1 MTGRPILIAAAIAV
15 LAGSG
20 SAPCLAQDAVLF
32 EEAATGILELA
43 GHSSLDI
50 RDFAGTVFVR
60 AGKKGELRYSA
71 ATRTAR
77 RSAHPVALWLR
88 GGTILF
94 RPVAGQESHE
104 LILEISISEGVRLN
118 IDKRGGKVQ
127 VASVLADVS
136 VKAAE
141 SEVDIRGAGESVSV
155 ELEGG
160 TLRLENLAGVSTVS
174 GEKIAAVDL
183 VRLTGGISLSLS
195 ESTIKA
201 SSVSTFEIDLYTS
214 TLEMTG
220 SGGWISGDAVDSRI
234 TLNSARGGGSLRLE
248 NTPLT
253 LEQSRGSFT
262 IETDAEF
269 TFRGLAGTLNVTGFG
284 GDVVGVGHS
293 GDVTVE
299 NRDARVSLT
308 NIGGPVVLKGDA
320 LNVELAQLQNSV
332 KMELVGS
339 EVLAEGV
346 KGGLDLRNEFGD
358 VFVRAVEGLT
368 KIVSSN
374 GSVIAEKLSG
384 SAEIEAAGPEVR
396 VGWSTLGRD
405 RDSRIENTA
414 GDIYV
419 IFPSGVG
426 AKVEA
431 EADSIESDLQELRIG
446 ENGRFANGLLGYA
459 QTPTVNLHAAGLLV
473 ISAAP

>member
-1 MTGRPILIAAAIAV
+1 LTGRPILIAAAIAV
-15 LAGSG
+15 LAGTG
-20 SAPCLAQDAVLF
+20 SPPCLAQDAVLF

-43 GHSSLDI
+43 GHSRLDI
-50 RDFAGTVFVR
+50 KGFAGTVFVR

-71 ATRTAR
+71 ATRTTR
-77 RSAHPVALWLR
+77 RLAHPVALWLR
-88 GGTILF
+88 GRTILF
-94 RPVAGQESHE
+94 RPVAGQEDHE

-127 VASVLADVS
+127 VSSVLADVS
-136 VKAAE
+136 VKAVE
-141 SEVDIRGAGESVSV
+141 SEVDIRGAGEAVSV

-160 TLRLENLAGVSTVS
+160 TLRLENLAGGSTVS

-220 SGGWISGDAVDSRI
+220 SGGWISGDAVDSRM
-234 TLNSARGGGSLRLE
+234 TLNSARGGGLLRLE

-262 IETDAEF
+262 IETDAAF
-269 TFRGLAGTLNVTGFG
+269 TFRGLAGTLKVTGFG

-308 NIGGPVVLKGDA
+308 NIGGPVVLKGAA

-332 KMELVGS
+332 TMELVGS

-358 VFVRAVEGLT
+358 VSVKAVEGLT

-374 GSVIAEKLSG
+374 GSVRAEELSG
-384 SAEIEAAGPEVR
+384 SAEIQAAGPEVR
-396 VGWSTLGRD
+396 VGWSKLGRD

-419 IFPSGVG
+419 VFPSGVG

-431 EADSIESDLQELRIG
+431 EADSIESDLKELRIG
-446 ENGRFANGLLGYA
+446 ENGRFANGLLGDA
-459 QTPTVNLHAAGLLV
+459 QTPTVNLHAAGVLV